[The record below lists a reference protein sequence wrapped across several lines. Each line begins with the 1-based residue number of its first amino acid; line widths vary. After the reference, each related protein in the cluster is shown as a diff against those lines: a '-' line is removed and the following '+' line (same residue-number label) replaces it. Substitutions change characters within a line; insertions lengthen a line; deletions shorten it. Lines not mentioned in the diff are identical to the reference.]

1 MRCVGWV
8 KRSATHLAVAGGL
21 LWTAASAQEPLKVQ
35 VPWLPGNAGAF
46 QTGAPEEN
54 HTRASTGALPVTV
67 YRPPGAG
74 PFPFV
79 ILLHGCGGLRH
90 KAMWTHWVEPWT
102 AVFHAHG
109 IGTAVIDSF
118 APRGVVEVCTSNP
131 GPWAVRRADDAYSA
145 RAWLAEQP
153 YVDARRIAVMGMS
166 NGGRTVLAA
175 MRADRERAGRFLAG
189 VALSPGCQSDTS
201 SVFYAPLLVLIGVDD
216 TVTPARYCQEMLRVR
231 PQGTPE
237 IRLVLY
243 PRAPHTF
250 DMKLPD
256 RTVLRMRLGYDA
268 DAAADAPQKVVRFLA
283 EYGFMSEKGR

>member
-1 MRCVGWV
+1 MRKPIIVTV
-8 KRSATHLAVAGGL
+8 TTVLLAASL
-21 LWTAASAQEPLKVQ
+21 ASAQEPLKAQ
-35 VPWLPGNAGAF
+35 VPWLPGNTDAF

-54 HTRASTGALPVTV
+54 HARARTGALPVSV
-67 YRPPGAG
+67 YRPPGGG

-79 ILLHGCGGLRH
+79 ILLHGCGGLRQ

-153 YVDARRIAVMGMS
+153 YVDPGRIAVMGMS

-175 MRADRERAGRFLAG
+175 MRADRERGGRFLAG
-189 VALSPGCQSDTS
+189 VALYPGCQSDTS
-201 SVFYAPLLVLIGVDD
+201 SVFYAPLLVLIGADD

-268 DAAADAPQKVVRFLA
+268 DAAADAPQKVLRFLA
-283 EYGFMSEKGR
+283 EYGLMSEKGR

>member
-1 MRCVGWV
+1 MRGIGV
-8 KRSATHLAVAGGL
+8 KTRNLLALATAL
-21 LWTAASAQEPLKVQ
+21 LWTTAAAAEQLSVQ
-35 VPWLPGNAGAF
+35 VPWLPGNADAF

-54 HTRASTGALPVTV
+54 HARASTGALPVTV

-79 ILLHGCGGLRH
+79 ILLHGCGGLRQ

-102 AVFHAHG
+102 AVFHANG
-109 IGTAVIDSF
+109 IGTAVVDSF
-118 APRGVVEVCTSNP
+118 APRGVEQVCTSNP
-131 GPWAVRRADDAYSA
+131 GAWAVRRADDAHSV

-153 YVDARRIAVMGMS
+153 YVDAGRIAVMGMS

-175 MRADRERAGRFLAG
+175 MRADGARSGRFAAG
-189 VALSPGCQSDTS
+189 IALYPGCRSDTAS
-201 SVFYAPLLVLIGVDD
+201 TFHAPLLVLIGADD
-216 TVTPARYCQEMLRVR
+216 SVTPARYCQEMLRVR
-231 PQGTPE
+231 RQGTPE

-256 RTVLRMRLGYDA
+256 RTVLQMRLGYDA
-268 DAAADAPQKVVRFLA
+268 DAAADAPTKVVQFLA
-283 EYGFMSEKGR
+283 EYGLASDKGR